1 MFKDIFLKKKLHI
14 LFLCGWYPSKVLPT
28 NGDFIMRHAKAVSTQ
43 HLVSVL
49 HIISNN
55 NISKTE
61 IEIKKKPNFNTYIAY
76 IKPSQNPFVKYYRFW
91 IAYQDLLKEIGNFD
105 IVHLHKLYPF
115 GFFALHLK
123 KRKQIPYIIS
133 EHWTGYHLKRK
144 KRQLLSFEHLLSKKI
159 TTNAH
164 SVCPVSEDLKNS
176 MQQFGLKGKYQIVPN
191 VVDTNVFKPASKI
204 IENFTIT
211 HVSSLFDQHKNIS
224 GMLRV
229 AKQLESEIGV
239 FTWNFI
245 GGKKD
250 EFANLISE
258 LNFTKANIHFIDHT
272 SHQKIADYLNAS
284 HIFVLFSNYE
294 NLPCVILEAF
304 SCGIP
309 VISTNVGGIKEYFPE
324 EFGCLIDKKNEQQL
338 LEKIV
343 ELYKTPK
350 DQKSNMHQYA
360 IENFGEQR
368 ICNSF
373 TELYMSA
380 LN

>member
-1 MFKDIFLKKKLHI
+1 MKKKLHI

-28 NGDFIMRHAKAVSTQ
+28 NGDFIMRHAKAVSTEHQ
-43 HLVSVL
+43 VSVL
-49 HIISNN
+49 HIISDS

-61 IEIKKKPNFNTYIAY
+61 IEIEKKVNFNTYIAFV
-76 IKPSQNPFVKYYRFW
+76 KFSKNPLIKYYRFW
-91 IAYQDLLKEIGNFD
+91 MAYLNLLSKIGHFD

-115 GFFALHLK
+115 GLFALHLK

-133 EHWTGYHLKRK
+133 EHWTGYHIKRK
-144 KRQLLSFEHLLSKKI
+144 KRQLLSLTHWLSKKI
-159 TTNAH
+159 TTNAD
-164 SVCPVSEDLKNS
+164 SVCPVSEDLRNS
-176 MQQFGLKGKYQIVPN
+176 MQQLGLKGKYLIVPN
-191 VVDTNVFKPASKI
+191 VVDTNVFKPTPKI

-211 HVSSLFDQHKNIS
+211 HVSSLLDRHKNIS

-229 AKQLESEIGV
+229 AKQLESEVAV

-245 GGKKD
+245 GGKRD
-250 EFANLISE
+250 EFVDLIKE
-258 LNFTKANIHFIDHT
+258 LNFTKAKIHFIDHT
-272 SHQKIADYLNAS
+272 THQKISDYLNAS

-309 VISTNVGGIKEYFPE
+309 VISTNVGGIKEHFPDG
-324 EFGCLIDKKNEQQL
+324 FGCLIDKKNEQQL

-343 ELYKTPK
+343 ELYENPIN
-350 DQKSNMHQYA
+350 QKSKMHQYA
-360 IENFGEQR
+360 IENFGEER
-368 ICNSF
+368 ICKSF
-373 TELYMSA
+373 TELYMRA